1 MSRRRQ
7 LTDEEQALWSGF
19 ARSIAPLRQ
28 QKKSGKATMSDDR
41 PASEPAKPNDRE
53 PKSGGPSLVG
63 PTLVSPGRPKHP
75 KSGFSRRRRK
85 LRRSRLWAGG

>member
-41 PASEPAKPNDRE
+41 PASEPVGDHPAAKHERDHGNDVRRE
-53 PKSGGPSLVG
+53 HQAEPG
-63 PTLVSPGRPKHP
+63 GRPAAFQYREGH
-75 KSGFSRRRRK
+75 RDR
-85 LRRSRLWAGG
+85 